1 VACDGNVSPL
11 YLCLTIFGKLLQGT
25 NAHVVLETAGA
36 AFDASL
42 FAGRRCAWRRNAF
55 WYAPAPH
62 ALQQGGVR
70 VMPGELCGLT
80 VILGCL

>member
-1 VACDGNVSPL
+1 M
-11 YLCLTIFGKLLQGT
+11 KLLQGT

-42 FAGRRCAWRRNAF
+42 FAGRRCVWRRHAF

-62 ALQQGGVR
+62 ALQQGGIR
-70 VMPGELCGLT
+70 VMPGGVHGSTIEVAL
-80 VILGCL
+80 

>member
-1 VACDGNVSPL
+1 
-11 YLCLTIFGKLLQGT
+11 LCHKPSQGT

-36 AFDASL
+36 VHDASL
-42 FAGRRCAWRRNAF
+42 FAGRACVWQRRAF

-70 VMPGELCGLT
+70 VLAGK
-80 VILGCL
+80 ILQVL

>member
-1 VACDGNVSPL
+1 M
-11 YLCLTIFGKLLQGT
+11 
-25 NAHVVLETAGA
+25 VLETAGA

-42 FAGRRCAWRRNAF
+42 FAGWRCVWRRHVF

-70 VMPGELCGLT
+70 VMPGGVRGFTVKDALT
-80 VILGCL
+80 LSSWDIKLRN

>member
-1 VACDGNVSPL
+1 MTHYSLILISAVSP
-11 YLCLTIFGKLLQGT
+11 QGT

-36 AFDASL
+36 AFNASL
-42 FAGRRCAWRRNAF
+42 FAGRPCVWRRHAF

-70 VMPGELCGLT
+70 VMPGVVRGPTIKDALT
-80 VILGCL
+80 FSS